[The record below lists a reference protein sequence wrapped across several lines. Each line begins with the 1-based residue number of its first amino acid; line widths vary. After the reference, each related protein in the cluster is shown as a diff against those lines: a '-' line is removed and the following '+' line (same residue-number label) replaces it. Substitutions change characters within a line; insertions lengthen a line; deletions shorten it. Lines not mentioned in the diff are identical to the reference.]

1 MISLRSA
8 LRLLILPLVFFA
20 FGLLAPAEAKNVLR
34 WASQGDALS
43 SDPHAVNE
51 TPTIT
56 ANRQVYESLINR
68 APDQTKEPC
77 LAVSWRLTQDPTIW
91 EFKLREGVTFHEG
104 QPFTADD
111 VVFSFERA
119 LSPTSGYK
127 DSLANVT
134 AVKAIDPHT
143 VQIVTSGPAPLLPDQ
158 LTDIFIMSRPWAE
171 QHDVIEPQNFKAKEE
186 NYATLHANGTGPFKL
201 KVREPGV
208 RTVLERNASWWGL
221 GRDPHNVDEIE
232 YRPIPD
238 PAARVAALL
247 NGELDFLLDPPLAD
261 IERVKT
267 THGLKVQQ
275 TNQLRAIFFGL
286 DVGSD
291 ELESSNLRAR
301 NPFKDPRVREAMYR
315 AIDIDAIHEQVM
327 KGFSLPAGIIIAPG
341 AHGYTKE
348 LDTRLPYD
356 PGRAKELM
364 ADAGYAHGFSV
375 KLDCPNNR
383 YNNDEAICRAVVP
396 MLAKIGIQ
404 ATLDAQPKAVH
415 FPKITNK
422 QSDFYMFGW
431 GALDSYEVF
440 PSLVRSQGEFN
451 GTHYS
456 NPEVDR
462 LIDAIGTE
470 IDLAKRDAMIADV
483 WQIVKRENIYLPLH
497 HQVIAWAIKENLE
510 LPMEPN
516 DTPQFRW
523 ARFK

>member
-1 MISLRSA
+1 MISLRSP
-8 LRLLILPLVFFA
+8 LHLLILALAPFA
-20 FGLLAPAEAKNVLR
+20 FGVLTPAEAKNVLR
-34 WASQGDALS
+34 WASQGDALT

-51 TPTIT
+51 SPTIA
-56 ANRQVYESLINR
+56 ANRQVYELLINR
-68 APDQTKEPC
+68 VPDQAKEPC
-77 LAVSWRLTQDPTIW
+77 LALSWRLMEDPNVW

-119 LSPTSGYK
+119 LSPTSDYK
-127 DSLANVT
+127 ASLENVT
-134 AVKAIDPHT
+134 TVKAIDDHT
-143 VQIVTSGPAPLLPDQ
+143 AQIITSGPAPLLPDQ
-158 LTDIFIMSRPWAE
+158 LTDIFIISRAWAE
-171 QHDVIEPQNFKAKEE
+171 EHGVTVPQNFKAKEE

-221 GRDPHNVDEIE
+221 DQNPHNIDEIE

-238 PAARVAALL
+238 PAARLAAHL

-267 THGLKVQQ
+267 THGLKLQQ
-275 TNQLRAIFFGL
+275 TNQLRAIFLGL

-291 ELESSNLRAR
+291 ELKSSNVRGK

-315 AIDIDAIHEQVM
+315 AIDIETIHEKVM
-327 KGFSLPAGIIIAPG
+327 KGFSTPAGIIIAPG

-356 PGRAKELM
+356 PNRAKELM
-364 ADAGYAHGFSV
+364 AEAGYTDGFSV

-396 MLAKIGIQ
+396 MLAEIGMV
-404 ATLDAQPKAVH
+404 LDAQPKAVH

-422 QSDFYMFGW
+422 QSDFYMLGW
-431 GALDSYEVF
+431 GALNSYELF
-440 PSLVRSQGEFN
+440 PFLVRSQGEYN
-451 GTHYS
+451 AAHYS

-470 IDLAKRDAMIADV
+470 IDLAKRDALIAEV
-483 WQIVKRENIYLPLH
+483 WQVVKRENIYLPLH
-497 HQVIAWAIKENLE
+497 HQVIAWALKENLE

-516 DTPQFRW
+516 NSPQFRW
-523 ARFK
+523 ARFQ